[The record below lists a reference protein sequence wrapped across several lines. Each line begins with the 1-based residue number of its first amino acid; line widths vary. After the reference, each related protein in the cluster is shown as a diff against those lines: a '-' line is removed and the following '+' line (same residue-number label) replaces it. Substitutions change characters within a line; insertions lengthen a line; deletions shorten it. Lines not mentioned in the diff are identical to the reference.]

1 MIDDNMNDDISEL
14 FQIFLKIEKWP
25 TATTKCRKAV
35 KVKQS

>member
-25 TATTKCRKAV
+25 TLQ
-35 KVKQS
+35 QSAERQLR